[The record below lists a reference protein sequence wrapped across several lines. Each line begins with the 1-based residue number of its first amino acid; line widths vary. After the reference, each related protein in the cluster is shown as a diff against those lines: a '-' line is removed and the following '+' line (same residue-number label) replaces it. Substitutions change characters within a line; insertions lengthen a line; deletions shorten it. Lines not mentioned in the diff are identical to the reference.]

1 MYKVYHLVVLKKTGI
16 TGIGVYE
23 SCSWSPMVGPLWFCI
38 NLETFATT
46 NIRCDPKS
54 FGISCYV
61 CTSIIQQLAS
71 NLFTSCFIPACNQFK
86 FPKNW
91 GLHWKSGKLL
101 EELPEIPTSSH
112 QACSM
117 HLLHGCMM
125 YAKANVKV
133 NSNLRKRLLLPSLP
147 SLSLSS
153 ISWITGRNSSV
164 TVWTDQPQPSLLWR
178 WRPDH
183 QLHGH
188 NYGPMALE
196 LITKWLVTTI
206 SPIIQSTANS
216 TNILL
221 YESWAI
227 THNSIQVF
235 VPHSDYIFT
244 VMYVTSTN
252 AWCIAWHCRPLHG
265 LTTLGICKVQQRFFR
280 LKSSWNLYLPI
291 RRPRA
296 ATTSGTILG
305 TIESL
310 LHEFGDLLCIQAS
323 LALFPWRDSVEWQ
336 QFWKK
341 AKVNLSKVISNI
353 YLSTL

>member
-1 MYKVYHLVVLKKTGI
+1 MFMVAYG
-16 TGIGVYE
+16 
-23 SCSWSPMVGPLWFCI
+23 WSPMVLHQSRDFCNNKYQVWSKELWHILLCLHFHHP
-38 NLETFATT
+38 TT
-46 NIRCDPKS
+46 
-54 FGISCYV
+54 G
-61 CTSIIQQLAS
+61 
-71 NLFTSCFIPACNQFK
+71 FK
-86 FPKNW
+86 
-91 GLHWKSGKLL
+91 LVYKLL
-101 EELPEIPTSSH
+101 HSRLQSVQVSKKLRSSLEVRQAARRTTWNSNIIPSGMQHASPPR
-112 QACSM
+112 
-117 HLLHGCMM
+117 M

-252 AWCIAWHCRPLHG
+252 AWCVAGHCRPLHG

-280 LKSSWNLYLPI
+280 LKSSWNLYLPL

>member
-1 MYKVYHLVVLKKTGI
+1 
-16 TGIGVYE
+16 
-23 SCSWSPMVGPLWFCI
+23 MVGPLWFCI

-101 EELPEIPTSSH
+101 EELPEIPTLSH

-252 AWCIAWHCRPLHG
+252 AWCCSRALLASARADHA
-265 LTTLGICKVQQRFFR
+265 
-280 LKSSWNLYLPI
+280 WNLQGP
-291 RRPRA
+291 
-296 ATTSGTILG
+296 ATI
-305 TIESL
+305 
-310 LHEFGDLLCIQAS
+310 
-323 LALFPWRDSVEWQ
+323 FPAE
-336 QFWKK
+336 K
-341 AKVNLSKVISNI
+341 
-353 YLSTL
+353 